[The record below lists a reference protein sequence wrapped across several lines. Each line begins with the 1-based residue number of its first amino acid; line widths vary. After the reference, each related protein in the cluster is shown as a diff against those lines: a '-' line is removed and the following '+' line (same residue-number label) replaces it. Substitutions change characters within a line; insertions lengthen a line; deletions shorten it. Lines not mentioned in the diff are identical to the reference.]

1 MSYKKSVLEKESNNL
16 FYLELEKES
25 NNFKFYLELEKE
37 SNNLFYLELE
47 GAAKRTEPELLS
59 WLFLISSFL
68 RSYQIVSYLQQ
79 LCHVFFYRL
88 ILETCSSYRFVI
100 NCHFY

>member
-1 MSYKKSVLEKESNNL
+1 MLLLHTVKSFILLNHHEVNNM
-16 FYLELEKES
+16 FYLELEKE
-25 NNFKFYLELEKE
+25 NNLFYLELEKE

-59 WLFLISSFL
+59 WLFLIFSFL

-79 LCHVFFYRL
+79 LCHVFIYRL
-88 ILETCSSYRFVI
+88 ILEKCSSYRFVM
-100 NCHFY
+100 